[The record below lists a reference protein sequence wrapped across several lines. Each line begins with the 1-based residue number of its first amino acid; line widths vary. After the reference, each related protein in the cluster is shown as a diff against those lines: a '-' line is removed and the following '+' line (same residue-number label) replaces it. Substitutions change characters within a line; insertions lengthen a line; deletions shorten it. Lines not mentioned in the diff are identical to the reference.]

1 MKIGKLFTLII
12 ALLIAGQS
20 RGQDIH
26 FSQFYVSNLTMNPAT
41 TGVMSCQMRVSAIY
55 RNQWGSVMGKYA
67 FNTFGLGVE
76 GKINAGTHDY
86 VGVGLSVWVDAAGA
100 SSLTSTHASISGS
113 YLKKIGGRRANEH
126 YLVAG
131 AQLGFV
137 QRSMRIDQLRWGTQW
152 GGTQYDP
159 SQSTEELFIQ
169 PISKANFDLNAG
181 LMWFSALDKDNKSN
195 IYGGIGFQHLTRANL
210 AVIDSMRANPNSAT
224 GMFKGEDV
232 LFTKFTIHAGG
243 EARIGKRLSLVPNIA
258 FWVQGPSF
266 QMNGGLGVKFDFS
279 KKAQSSQA
287 FTLGAYV
294 RGSNQII
301 EANTT
306 NAGFGVDAIILLLR
320 LRFGSS
326 HFGFAYDINVSK
338 LIAASKGNGAFEL
351 SYVYTLCNHKGR
363 RLGCPAF

>member
-1 MKIGKLFTLII
+1 MKIVKLFTLII

-26 FSQFYVSNLTMNPAT
+26 FSQFYVSNLTLNPAT
-41 TGVMSCQMRVSAIY
+41 VGVMSCQMRVSAIY

-76 GKINAGTHDY
+76 GKINAGLNDY

-100 SSLTSTHASISGS
+100 SSLTSVHASLAGS
-113 YLKKIGGRRANEH
+113 YLKKIGGKRANEH

-131 AQLGFV
+131 AQLGFI
-137 QRSMRIDQLRWGTQW
+137 QRSMKLDALRWGSDW
-152 GGTQYDP
+152 NGTQYDP
-159 SQSTEELFIQ
+159 SSITNESFG
-169 PISKANFDLNAG
+169 PTSFANFDLSAG

-195 IYGGIGFQHLTRANL
+195 IYGGIGFQHLTKMNL
-210 AVIDSMRANPNSAT
+210 SVLRQAGSNGTLA
-224 GMFKGEDV
+224 EEL
-232 LFTKFTIHAGG
+232 LFTKYTIHAGG
-243 EARIGKRLSLVPNIA
+243 EARLAKRLSLVPNIA

-279 KKAQSSQA
+279 KKAQSTQA

-294 RGSNQII
+294 RGANKIVQAGSSN
-301 EANTT
+301 T
-306 NAGFGVDAIILLLR
+306 GFGVDALILLLR

-326 HFGFAYDINVSK
+326 HIGFAYDINVSE
-338 LIAASKGNGAFEL
+338 LIAASRGNGAFEL
-351 SYVYTLCNHKGR
+351 SYVWTLCNHKGR
-363 RLGCPAF
+363 RLGCPSF